1 MENTICHF
9 EIPADDLEAARSF
22 YSALFSWS
30 LEPAPNLG
38 DAYLFVRTS
47 QTPGAVAG
55 GLFRR
60 SDAQPGVT
68 LYFAVADVEESAR
81 KVEALG
87 GKVVIPRTAVPK
99 IGWTAVVRDPAGNS
113 LGLFQEDPGAA

>member
-22 YSALFSWS
+22 YGALFSWS

-38 DAYLFVRTS
+38 DAYLFIRTS

-55 GLFRR
+55 GLVKR
-60 SDAQPGVT
+60 SDVQPGVT
-68 LYFAVADVEESAR
+68 LYFTVSDVEESAR

-87 GKVVIPRTAVPK
+87 GKIVIPKTALPT
-99 IGWTAVVRDPAGNS
+99 IGWAVVARDPAGNS
-113 LGLFQEDPGAA
+113 LGLFQEDPSAA